1 MSEPF
6 LAEIKLFGFGFV
18 PRGYLACNG
27 QLLPIAQYSA
37 LFSLLGVMY
46 GGDGRIT
53 FKLPDLRSSVP
64 MGFASTLPQGSAG
77 GAETVSLTIPTLP
90 AHTHMMVAVNGPATR
105 RTVAN
110 NYFGSD
116 TSTVVDF
123 FGPAEALVPMD
134 PASMQSSG
142 GGAPHANLQPSLAM
156 NFCIATNGVYPSRN

>member
-6 LAEIKLFGFGFV
+6 LGEVKLFGFGFV
-18 PRGYLACNG
+18 PRGYIACNG
-27 QLLPIAQYSA
+27 QLLPIAQYNA

-64 MGFASTLPQGSAG
+64 MGFASTVPQGSTG
-77 GAETVSLTIPTLP
+77 GDEMVSLTVQTLP
-90 AHTHMMVAVNGPATR
+90 AHTHAMAAIDGPATR
-105 RTVAN
+105 RTAAN

-123 FGPAEALVPMD
+123 FGPAQSLVPMD
-134 PASMQSSG
+134 PASLQSSG
-142 GGAPHANLQPSLAM
+142 GGAPHSNIQPSLAI